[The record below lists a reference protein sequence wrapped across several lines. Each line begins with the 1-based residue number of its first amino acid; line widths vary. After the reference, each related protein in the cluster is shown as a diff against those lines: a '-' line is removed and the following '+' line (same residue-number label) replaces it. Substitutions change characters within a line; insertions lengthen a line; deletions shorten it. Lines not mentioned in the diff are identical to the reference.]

1 MKRNNEL
8 QFKPEL
14 PMVHK
19 SIYVRYLQH
28 WLKNFTIADE
38 EGKNGKAMIKLGQR
52 LVQEG
57 QEQMNRVNGKARAAA
72 VAEAKKKSKGKQVR
86 LPG

>member
-38 EGKNGKAMIKLGQR
+38 EGKNGNMIIVDGDKFIKEPWEE
-52 LVQEG
+52 V
-57 QEQMNRVNGKARAAA
+57 V
-72 VAEAKKKSKGKQVR
+72 
-86 LPG
+86 